1 MICKSCKAENREES
15 LYCGDCGARI
25 QLLTPVE
32 KKVWAAVAA
41 AAVLGLAYWVFW
53 LRPAQQ
59 AKEYAGL
66 MARSDAR
73 MKEGKF
79 AEAGESC
86 RRALEIRPNDARAR
100 ACETKAAAE
109 AKARAEEQVRAAA
122 EAKARAGEQVRAA
135 AEAKARAEEQVRA
148 AAEAKARAEEQVKA
162 AEAKAAAAIKWVTI
176 PGGSFA
182 MGYGADDGWSF
193 AKPIHQV
200 AVKPF
205 QMAKTLV
212 TVAQYKACV
221 DAGAC
226 AAPATGGYCNWGV
239 AGRDQHP
246 VNCVDWNQAQAFSA
260 WAGGR
265 LPSESEWEYA
275 ARSAGKDWKY
285 PWGDEAATCETAVIS
300 GCTSGGTAPVCS
312 EPAGNT
318 KQGLCDMAGNVWE
331 WVQDWYHDSY
341 NGAPTDGTAWESPA
355 GSFRVFRGGSWGVGA
370 VNARS
375 ADRNRDDPGDRRLLL
390 GFRPARRG
398 P

>member
-109 AKARAEEQVRAAA
+109 AKARAEEQV
-122 EAKARAGEQVRAA
+122 
-135 AEAKARAEEQVRA
+135 
-148 AAEAKARAEEQVKA
+148 KA

-176 PGGSFA
+176 PGGSF
-182 MGYGADDGWSF
+182 MMGADDVGSD
-193 AKPIHQV
+193 AQPRHQV
-200 AVKPF
+200 TVKSF
-205 QMAKTLV
+205 QMAKALV

-226 AAPATGGYCNWGV
+226 TAPETGGYCNWGV
-239 AGRDQHP
+239 SGRDQHP
-246 VNCVDWNQAQAFSA
+246 INCVDWNQAQAFSS

-265 LPSESEWEYA
+265 LPSEAEWEYA
-275 ARSAGKDWKY
+275 ARSGGKDWKY
-285 PWGDEAATCETAVIS
+285 PWGDAEATCETAVIS
-300 GCTSGGTAPVCS
+300 GCTGNGTAPVCS
-312 EPAGNT
+312 KPAGNT

-355 GSFRVFRGGSWGVGA
+355 GSDRVHRGGSWFNDA
-370 VNARS
+370 DHARS
-375 ADRNRDDPGDRRLLL
+375 ANRDGYAPGRRNGLL